1 MSSLAAV
8 FAALALI
15 QSAPMT
21 QAGRE
26 IAAEEAERLAECREL
41 TQSDPE
47 QAYEMGLAWLGKG
60 NRPPA
65 RHCTAL
71 ALIALEHYE
80 EGAARLEELAN
91 ASDAGTM
98 ETRALYLAQAGNAW
112 LAAGLPEAAVTTL
125 ENANRINPGD
135 ADLIIDLAAAYLAR
149 GQWRE
154 ASGLLGEALETR
166 PGDPEALALRA
177 RALMEMGRLQAA
189 LADVRAARLTA
200 PEDIDLLVLRG
211 EIREARRLSR

>member
-1 MSSLAAV
+1 MKWVSPG
-8 FAALALI
+8 
-15 QSAPMT
+15 SAR
-21 QAGRE
+21 A
-26 IAAEEAERLAECREL
+26 
-41 TQSDPE
+41 
-47 QAYEMGLAWLGKG
+47 

-112 LAAGLPEAAVTTL
+112 LASGLPEAAVTTL

-177 RALMEMGRLQAA
+177 RALMEMGRLKAA

-200 PEDIDLLVLRG
+200 PKDIDLLVLRG